1 VEVAGVPLTAAD
13 FVVHYRAADGW
24 AGVSDKGTEVTV
36 DTRLTPQLRAEGM
49 ARNVIRLVQQ
59 ARKDAGLDVADSI
72 DLHLA
77 TTDAELAAAIDTHWA
92 TIAGEVQATARLDA
106 PPDGGY
112 RAEVKVDGRPL
123 AVALRKV

>member
-1 VEVAGVPLTAAD
+1 
-13 FVVHYRAADGW
+13 
-24 AGVSDKGTEVTV
+24 
-36 DTRLTPQLRAEGM
+36 
-49 ARNVIRLVQQ
+49 VIRLVQQ